1 MGEVMDA
8 LGRREEQLRAD
19 GADPLRLELL
29 RRARR
34 FKRSWIDM
42 AEALVEL
49 RVNRSYESWGYA
61 DFYEYCAEEL
71 LIKRRTV
78 DKLTGTF
85 STLEQH
91 APELLRGGDDQRIP
105 TFDSVDYFAR
115 AMGANEGGRAPA
127 PEVLDELRAAVF
139 EEGKPVTS
147 LRRQFNS
154 VLFAKSEPEQALEAL
169 SRAQSTAERLAG
181 MLGDVPGL
189 SPVRAAD
196 VSAAL
201 VGLRAEL
208 GTLIE
213 EAQAR
218 AARRSA

>member
-1 MGEVMDA
+1 MTEVMDA
-8 LGRREEQLRAD
+8 LGRREEQLRED
-19 GADPLRLELL
+19 GADPRRLELL

-49 RVNRSYESWGYA
+49 RVSRHFESWGYA

-78 DKLTGTF
+78 DKLTGNFT
-85 STLEQH
+85 TLERH
-91 APELLRGGDDQRIP
+91 APEILRGGDDQRIP

-115 AMGANEGGRAPA
+115 ALSANEGGHAPA
-127 PEVLDELRAAVF
+127 PEVLDELRTAVF
-139 EEGKPVTS
+139 EEGKPLTS
-147 LRRQFNS
+147 LRRKFNS
-154 VLFAKSEPEQALEAL
+154 VLYAKSEPEQALENL
-169 SRAQSTAERLAG
+169 SRAHSAAERLGA
-181 MLGDVPGL
+181 MLADLPGL

-196 VSAAL
+196 VAAAL
-201 VGLRAEL
+201 EGLRAEL

-213 EAQAR
+213 GAE
-218 AARRSA
+218 ARRSA